1 MRNSLS
7 LTAYFD
13 CHTTIP
19 TGASRDDLKCGY
31 GAPVPHA
38 DMLGSSRN
46 VLIRT
51 EKLRDGQM
59 KIFFRGLNSPLC
71 TLSIVFWKSNLN
83 TFLVICK
90 TFHP

>member
-7 LTAYFD
+7 LTANFD

-19 TGASRDDLKCGY
+19 NGASRDDLKCGY

-59 KIFFRGLNSPLC
+59 KNIFPWSKLASVYFKYC
-71 TLSIVFWKSNLN
+71 
-83 TFLVICK
+83 FLEE
-90 TFHP
+90 